1 MSEKGNVD
9 SRIPGQ
15 KFRDPVR
22 DSRKMAPGIRD
33 PGTRT
38 ALVRTIAY

>member
-22 DSRKMAPGIRD
+22 SGIPGKWLRDTGIR
-33 PGTRT
+33 T
-38 ALVRTIAY
+38 A